1 MRIRKRR
8 LPSLRPRE
16 SLIGLLLLG
25 GGTGGMALLFG
36 LVFGG
41 VAGGMVLLLWWLGGS
56 VQGGTCELKTSVG
69 VSLGQR

>member
-16 SLIGLLLLG
+16 LLIGLLLR

-41 VAGGMVLLLWWLGGS
+41 VAGGMVMLLWWLGGS
-56 VQGGTCELKTSVG
+56 IQGGNCELKTSVE
-69 VSLGQR
+69 VS

>member
-8 LPSLRPRE
+8 LPRLRPRE
-16 SLIGLLLLG
+16 LLIGLLLLG

-41 VAGGMVLLLWWLGGS
+41 VAGGMFLLLWWLEGS
-56 VQGGTCELKTSVG
+56 IQGGTCELKISVE
-69 VSLGQR
+69 VSWGQR

>member
-1 MRIRKRR
+1 MRIRNRR

-16 SLIGLLLLG
+16 LLIRLWLG

-41 VAGGMVLLLWWLGGS
+41 VAGGMVLLLWWFGGS
-56 VQGGTCELKTSVG
+56 IQGGTCELKTSVE
-69 VSLGQR
+69 VSWGQR